1 MTVISV
7 CIWYVA
13 QKECCHQMAGGKVGT
28 AALWCSI
35 NSTRQGPNYGLDSR
49 ELYISFWC
57 RAKCQAVYD
66 ELHEKF
72 RALEEEYR

>member
-1 MTVISV
+1 MMESESVDMKVMTL
-7 CIWYVA
+7 
-13 QKECCHQMAGGKVGT
+13 Q
-28 AALWCSI
+28 
-35 NSTRQGPNYGLDSR
+35 
-49 ELYISFWC
+49 FC